1 MNLIAW
7 MKQKIGWI
15 DKMIEIEQMG
25 RIGMYVEPCEDE
37 IDNLDNTNEIHRMG
51 MQLLIYIL

>member
-15 DKMIEIEQMG
+15 DKMIEIEKNG
-25 RIGMYVEPCEDE
+25 ENWNVF
-37 IDNLDNTNEIHRMG
+37 
-51 MQLLIYIL
+51 